1 MLITDKIPYPRY
13 TKKGKTNLLSMNI
26 FRNLHH
32 FAANK
37 VKQDYQEVVAAFVQ
51 KLPRFTTISV
61 QYKLFFK
68 GNRKKDINNY
78 GFPVDKFLMDA
89 LVKADI
95 IEDDNYLYVTKTTV
109 EIGGFGKEVDSYVEV
124 TIRGEIDEDWITHK
138 CSMQDEAERNN
149 DSVGSNTE
157 A

>member
-1 MLITDKIPYPRY
+1 
-13 TKKGKTNLLSMNI
+13 
-26 FRNLHH
+26 
-32 FAANK
+32 
-37 VKQDYQEVVAAFVQ
+37 
-51 KLPRFTTISV
+51 
-61 QYKLFFK
+61 
-68 GNRKKDINNY
+68 
-78 GFPVDKFLMDA
+78 MDA